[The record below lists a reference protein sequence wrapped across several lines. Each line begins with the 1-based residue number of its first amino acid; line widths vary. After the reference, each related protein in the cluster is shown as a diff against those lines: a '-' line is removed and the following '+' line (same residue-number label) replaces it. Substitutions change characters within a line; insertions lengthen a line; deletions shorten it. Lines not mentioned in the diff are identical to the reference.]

1 MALRCG
7 ITGLP
12 NVGKSLLFNVL
23 SGAGARAENYPFCTI
38 EPNVGIAPVPDERL
52 YRLAALTGSDKATP
66 TTVEYLDIAGLVA
79 GASKGEGLGNRFLA
93 HIREVDAIVHVV
105 RCFEDPDITHVTGSV
120 DPARDIEIIDTEL
133 LLKDLETLE
142 RRIEKT
148 AKQAKGGDR
157 ALQDELAFVEKV
169 YAHVG
174 DGKPARTFPVQ
185 PGDEDRLEA
194 LFLLSAKP
202 VLYVANVAEDDLPD
216 GGPHADAVREI
227 ASAEGFSCVVV
238 CADLEAQFAAMS
250 NEERAAWLEEL
261 GLGAPGMDRFVA
273 AGYELLNLITF
284 FTTGP
289 KETRAWTLV
298 QGARAPAAGGAIHS
312 DFEKGFIRAET
323 IRYEDLIRYGSEAAA
338 RDAGAMRAEGK
349 EYVVADGDVI
359 LFRFNV

>member
-12 NVGKSLLFNVL
+12 NVGKSSLFNVL
-23 SGAGARAENYPFCTI
+23 SGAGARSENYPFCTI

-52 YRLAALTGSDKATP
+52 YRLAALSGSDKATP
-66 TTVEYLDIAGLVA
+66 TAVEYVDIAGLVA

-105 RCFEDPDITHVTGSV
+105 RCFKDPDITHVTGSV

-142 RRIEKT
+142 WRIEKT